1 MSNRTARLRVL
12 VVEDCLDTAEALRAV
27 LVKWGHDVR
36 TAQDGTAGMN
46 AATVFRPDVALIDL
60 GLPGPDG
67 FQLARW
73 LQGLPKVPVLVAAT
87 GHDSPVVRL
96 AATETGFDHFL
107 PKPFNLEQL
116 QAVVEGGTAPRPP
129 ARAGGRG

>member
-1 MSNRTARLRVL
+1 MSNRATRLRVL
-12 VVEDCLDTAEALRAV
+12 VVEDCLDTADALRSV

-36 TAQDGTAGMN
+36 TAHDGAAGMN
-46 AATVFRPDVALIDL
+46 AASVFRPDVALIDL

-67 FQLARW
+67 FELAQW
-73 LQGLPKVPVLVAAT
+73 LQSLPKVPVLVAAT

-96 AATETGFDHFL
+96 AARETGFDHFL

-116 QAVVEGGTAPRPP
+116 QAVVASGKVAEQTV
-129 ARAGGRG
+129 GRG

>member
-1 MSNRTARLRVL
+1 MNSSPPRLRVL
-12 VVEDCLDTAEALRAV
+12 VVEDCLDTAAALRAV

-36 TAQDGTAGMN
+36 TAQDGEAGLR
-46 AATVFRPDVALIDL
+46 AATVFRPHVALIDL

-73 LQGLPKVPVLVAAT
+73 LQELPEVPVLVAAT

-96 AATETGFDHFL
+96 AARETGFDIFL
-107 PKPFNLEQL
+107 AKPFNLDQL
-116 QAVVEGGTAPRPP
+116 QAAVTEG
-129 ARAGGRG
+129 AGSPV

>member
-1 MSNRTARLRVL
+1 MSTSAPRLRIL

-36 TAQDGTAGMN
+36 TAQDGTAGLR
-46 AATVFRPDVALIDL
+46 AATAFRPHIALIDL

-73 LQGLPKVPVLVAAT
+73 LQELPEAPVLVAAT
-87 GHDSPVVRL
+87 EHDSPVVRL
-96 AATETGFDHFL
+96 AARETGFDHFL
-107 PKPFNLEQL
+107 GKPFNLEQL
-116 QAVVEGGTAPRPP
+116 QAVVTEG
-129 ARAGGRG
+129 ARAPAAGRN

>member
-1 MSNRTARLRVL
+1 MSTSSPRLRVL
-12 VVEDCLDTAEALRAV
+12 VVEDCLDTAAALRAV

-36 TAQDGTAGMN
+36 TAQDGASGLR
-46 AATVFRPDVALIDL
+46 AATAFRPHIAFIDL

-73 LQGLPKVPVLVAAT
+73 LQDLPDVPVLVAAT

-96 AATETGFDHFL
+96 AARETGFDHFL
-107 PKPFNLEQL
+107 GKPFNLERL
-116 QAVVEGGTAPRPP
+116 CSLAAEMTA
-129 ARAGGRG
+129 

>member
-1 MSNRTARLRVL
+1 MSMSVPRLRIL
-12 VVEDCLDTAEALRAV
+12 VVEDCLDTAVALRAV

-36 TAQDGTAGMN
+36 TAQDGTAGLD
-46 AATVFRPDVALIDL
+46 AATVFRPQLVMIDL

-73 LQGLPKVPVLVAAT
+73 LQELPEVPVLVAAT

-96 AATETGFDHFL
+96 AARETGFDHFL
-107 PKPFNLEQL
+107 AKPFNLEQL
-116 QAVVEGGTAPRPP
+116 QAIVAKGACARRPAQP
-129 ARAGGRG
+129 AAR

>member
-1 MSNRTARLRVL
+1 MNNRTGRLRVL
-12 VVEDCLDTAEALRAV
+12 VVEDDLDTAEALRAV

-36 TAQDGTAGMN
+36 TAPDGTTGMS
-46 AATVFRPDVALIDL
+46 AATAFRPDLALIDL

-73 LQGLPKVPVLVAAT
+73 LQELPKVPVLVAAT

-96 AATETGFDHFL
+96 AARETGFEHFL

-116 QAVVEGGTAPRPP
+116 RALVADAAARPS
-129 ARAGGRG
+129 ACCGRS

>member
-1 MSNRTARLRVL
+1 MSNHIARLRVL

-27 LVKWGHDVR
+27 LTKWGHEVR
-36 TAQDGTAGMN
+36 TAQDGAAGRD

-73 LQGLPKVPVLVAAT
+73 LQDLPKVPVLVAAT

-96 AATETGFDHFL
+96 AARETGFDHFL

-116 QAVVEGGTAPRPP
+116 QAVVERGTAACPP
-129 ARAGGRG
+129 ARASGCG

>member
-1 MSNRTARLRVL
+1 MNRRTTRLRVL

-27 LVKWGHDVR
+27 LAKWGHDVC
-36 TAQDGTAGMN
+36 TAQDGAAGMD
-46 AATVFRPDVALIDL
+46 AAGAFRPDVALIDL

-96 AATETGFDHFL
+96 AAREIGFDHFL
-107 PKPFNLEQL
+107 PKPFKLDQL
-116 QAVVEGGTAPRPP
+116 QAVVERGAVTRPP
-129 ARAGGRG
+129 VQTAGHG